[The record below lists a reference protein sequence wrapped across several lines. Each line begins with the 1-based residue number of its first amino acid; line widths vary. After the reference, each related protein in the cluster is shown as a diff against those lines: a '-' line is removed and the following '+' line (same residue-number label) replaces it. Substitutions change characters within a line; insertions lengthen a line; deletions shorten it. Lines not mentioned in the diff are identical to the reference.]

1 MPPVLTG
8 RMPRA
13 SPASHS
19 AVKALSPTWM
29 LAPGAVVF
37 GDLGID
43 FNKRTVAGVR
53 GGVRFV
59 ELVAAGQRCEGR
71 CTEEEFEGFFHGAEV
86 LGFVGFV
93 HVTVVIGHRKNT
105 PAYR

>member
-1 MPPVLTG
+1 MDVG
-8 RMPRA
+8 A
-13 SPASHS
+13 
-19 AVKALSPTWM
+19 
-29 LAPGAVVF
+29 GAVVL